1 MQRCP
6 HCGEENPPHARFCGR
21 CGRPLAAGASD
32 DEERKIVT
40 VLFCELTGAIPD
52 DPEDLRRLLARYQL
66 ALGREISNYGGTV
79 DKFMGTGA
87 LGVFGAPVAHEDDPE
102 RAVRAAL
109 RILEAVR
116 DLEESEPVPRS
127 VRIGVNTGEAVVARP
142 GTGPQIGEA
151 VTGDVVNTA
160 SRILAIAEPGE
171 IVVGEPTYRATAHA
185 VVYEEHGR
193 VSAKGKSDPLALWR
207 AVEARSRLGVD
218 PRSRV
223 SAPFVGRRDER
234 SLLEGAFRRMIA
246 ESSVQMVTV
255 GGEPGVGK
263 SRLIQELG
271 RVADEHPDLVRWR
284 QGRSLPYGEGVSLWA
299 LGEIVK
305 AEAGILESD
314 APADA
319 AAKLADSLATLIADP
334 RERDWVRARVAP
346 LAGVNAGGADVPR
359 DEAFRAW
366 RRYVESLAARSPTVL
381 VFEDLHWADETLLE
395 FIEHLVDWTSGLPLL
410 VVCAARPELYE
421 RRPDWGGGRRN
432 STSIMLPPLSDPEM
446 AMLVSAL
453 LERAVLPAQTQA
465 ELLERSGGNP
475 LYAEEF
481 VRMLRDRGMLEPLA
495 GGRPAGAAGG
505 AGIPVPP
512 TVQLLIGARLD
523 TLPARDKR
531 LLQCASVVGTVF
543 WAGAVARMARISEAA
558 AGERLHALVR
568 REFIRPVRPPS
579 IRGESEYSFWH
590 VIVQDVAYGQIP
602 RASRGEMHLAV
613 ASWIREIAGDRIT
626 DLAELLAHH
635 TTEALALARAT
646 GKATGELERLAGHAL
661 LLAGE
666 RAKRLDASRAES
678 LFRQARELLP
688 VGEPDRTRVL
698 LEIAEAEGA
707 LGRFVESERDFDV
720 AMAEYRRAGDT
731 AGLGET
737 MARLARSVLKHGQEA
752 RDLLERA
759 IAMLEGE
766 RSGPEL
772 ARASTRMAGHLY
784 VAGDNHSAIAWA
796 ERALRLADEVG
807 LEDER
812 VLALQYRGAA
822 RSQLG
827 DRSGLDDLREAL
839 RLGLELGLG
848 EETAVAYNN
857 LALQLWGWEGPAPS
871 AAVWEEMVDFCRARG
886 FTAMER
892 WAQAGALDSL
902 FDLGEWDRV
911 LASADDVLRWDR
923 ESGGTRLGAAALTFR
938 GWVLLRRGAFAELDP
953 VVDELLPRARAL
965 EYAEYLAPAL
975 ILGAER
981 ELARGGRDEA
991 VALVH
996 EFVRIT
1002 QDQPDYRRVY
1012 VPLAVRLL
1020 VDAGAVDEGESLLGA
1035 SGGSRHRRQE
1045 LGVLTSRAILA
1056 EARER
1061 REEALALFER
1071 SAREWTEF
1079 GFRLERGRSLLG
1091 AGRCLLALGRLAEA
1105 HRTLADARSVMLELG
1120 ARPLLGEVDALLA
1133 RATAGSS

>member
-6 HCGEENPPHARFCGR
+6 HCGEENPPQARFCGR
-21 CGRPLAAGASD
+21 CGRPLAPGASS

-40 VLFCELTGAIPD
+40 VLFWDLTGPTPD
-52 DPEDLRRLLARYQL
+52 DPEDLRRLLAPYQA
-66 ALGREISNYGGTV
+66 ALGREISNFGGTV

-109 RILEAVR
+109 RIVEVVHE
-116 DLEESEPVPRS
+116 LEESGPLARS
-127 VRIGVNTGEAVVARP
+127 VRVGVDTGEAVVARP
-142 GTGPQIGEA
+142 GTGPQVGEA

-160 SRILAIAEPGE
+160 SRILAIAEVGE
-171 IVVGEPTYRATAHA
+171 IVVGEATYRATSHA
-185 VVYEEHGR
+185 VRYEEHGR
-193 VSAKGKSDPLALWR
+193 VRVKGKAEPLALWR

-218 PRSRV
+218 PRLHV
-223 SAPFVGRRDER
+223 SAPFVGRREER
-234 SLLEGAFRRMIA
+234 SLIEGVFRRMIA

-271 RVADEHPDLVRWR
+271 RVVDEHPNLVRWR

-314 APADA
+314 SPTDA
-319 AAKLADSLATLIADP
+319 ASKLADSLAVLIAEP

-346 LAGVNAGGADVPR
+346 LAGVDAGGTDVPR
-359 DEAFRAW
+359 DELFRAW
-366 RRYVESLAARSPTVL
+366 RRYVEALAAHSPTVL
-381 VFEDLHWADETLLE
+381 VFEDLHWADERLLE
-395 FIEHLVDWTSGLPLL
+395 FIEYLVDWTSGLPLL

-421 RRPDWGGGRRN
+421 RRPSWGGGRRN
-432 STSIMLPPLSDPEM
+432 STSIMLAPLSAPET

-453 LERAVLPAQTQA
+453 LERAVLPAETQA
-465 ELLERSGGNP
+465 ALLERSGGNP

-481 VRMLRDRGMLEPLA
+481 ARMLRDRGILEPLA
-495 GGRPAGAAGG
+495 RARPTRAGA
-505 AGIPVPP
+505 AGIPVPQ
-512 TVQLLIGARLD
+512 TLQLLIGARLD
-523 TLPARDKR
+523 TLPGSDKR
-531 LLQCASVVGTVF
+531 LLQCASVVGKVF
-543 WAGAVARMARISEAA
+543 WAGAVARMVGIPEA
-558 AGERLHALVR
+558 ETSQRLHELAR
-568 REFIRPVRPPS
+568 REFVRPVRLS
-579 IRGESEYSFWH
+579 SVRGESEYSFLH
-590 VIVQDVAYGQIP
+590 VLVRDVAYGQIP
-602 RASRGEMHLAV
+602 RGSRSKMHLAV
-613 ASWIREIAGDRIT
+613 ASWIREVAGERIS
-626 DLAELLAHH
+626 DLAELFAHH
-635 TTEALALARAT
+635 ATEALALARAT
-646 GKATGELERLAGHAL
+646 GSATDDLERLAGRAL

-666 RAKRLDASRAES
+666 RAKRLDASRAEA
-678 LFRQARELLP
+678 LFRRAREVLP
-688 VGEPDRTRVL
+688 ADEPDRPRVL
-698 LEIAEAEGA
+698 VEIAEAEGA
-707 LGRFVESERDFDV
+707 LGRFVESERDFDL
-720 AMAEYRRAGDT
+720 AMQEFRRAGDVV
-731 AGLGET
+731 GLGET
-737 MARLARSVLKHGQEA
+737 MARLARSVLKHGRDA

-759 IAMLEGE
+759 IAILERE

-784 VAGDNHSAIAWA
+784 VAGDNESAIVWA

-807 LEDER
+807 LDDER

-827 DRSGLDDLREAL
+827 DRGGLEDLREAL
-839 RLGLELGLG
+839 RLGLRLGLG
-848 EETAVAYNN
+848 EETAIAYNN
-857 LALQLWGWEGPAPS
+857 LALQLWGWEGPGPS
-871 AAVWEEMVDFCRARG
+871 AATWGEMAEFCRARG

-892 WAQAGALDSL
+892 WAQTGALDAL

-911 LASADDVLRWDR
+911 LTSTDDLLRWDR
-923 ESGGTRLGAAALTFR
+923 ESGGTRLGVSALIFR

-953 VVDELLPRARAL
+953 VVDELLPRARSL
-965 EYAEYLAPAL
+965 EYAEFLVPAL

-981 ELARGGRDEA
+981 ELARGARNA
-991 VALVH
+991 ALALVH
-996 EFVRIT
+996 EFVGVT

-1020 VDAGAVDEGESLLGA
+1020 VDAGAVDEAESLLGE

-1061 REEALALFER
+1061 HEEALALFER

-1105 HRTLADARSVMLELG
+1105 SRPLGEARGVMIELG
-1120 ARPLLGEVDALLA
+1120 AAPLLGEVDAALA
-1133 RATAGSS
+1133 RTMAPSS